1 MLPNCQLIKVDGTQF
16 LVFKG
21 SDLISNH
28 LKKELYED
36 DIHQLALKLLI
47 NEPDGLVLDI
57 GANLG
62 TFCVPLA
69 RKIPKLKF
77 HAFEPQRL
85 ISYQLCANVI
95 INSLDNVY
103 TYELAL
109 SNKDVWIDLEMPNYA
124 AETNIGA
131 FSIDSEVRKNEY
143 ECSTV
148 NTTDRIDLIPLD
160 FLTFDNIKLIKI
172 DVEGHELEVLQGGF
186 ETIKRNNYPPI
197 IFEAWTWKPWYQEKR
212 KALLDYLEGL
222 GYQIQ
227 QLGENNLAKHPK
239 YESNHLP
246 K

>member
-1 MLPNCQLIKVDGTQF
+1 MLPNCELVKVDGTQF

-28 LKKELYED
+28 LKKELYEN

-47 NEPDGLVLDI
+47 NEPDGMVLDI

-77 HAFEPQRL
+77 HAFEPQR
-85 ISYQLCANVI
+85 IINYQLCANII
-95 INSLDNVY
+95 INSLDNVQ

-109 SNKDVWIDLEMPNYA
+109 SDKDAQLNLVMPDYA
-124 AETNIGA
+124 KETNIGA
-131 FSIDSEVRKNEY
+131 FSIDKEVRKNEY
-143 ECSTV
+143 ECATASVT
-148 NTTDRIDLIPLD
+148 NKIDLVPLD
-160 FLTFDNIKLIKI
+160 FFAFSDVKLIKI
-172 DVEGHELEVLQGGF
+172 DVEGHELEVLQGGL
-186 ETIKRNNYPPI
+186 ETIKANNYPPI

>member
-1 MLPNCQLIKVDGTQF
+1 MLPNCELVKVDGTQF

-21 SDLISNH
+21 NDLISNH
-28 LKKELYED
+28 LKKTLYENN
-36 DIHQLALKLLI
+36 IHQLVLKLLI

-77 HAFEPQRL
+77 HAFEPQRI
-85 ISYQLCANVI
+85 ISYQLCANIV

-109 SNKDVWIDLEMPNYA
+109 SNADRSVDLVMPDYV

-131 FSIDSEVRKNEY
+131 FSIDNDARKNDY
-143 ECSTV
+143 ECSTS
-148 NTTDRIDLIPLD
+148 NTTDRIDLVPLD

-212 KALLDYLEGL
+212 QEIFKYLTDL
-222 GYQIQ
+222 GYKILE
-227 QLGENNLAKHPK
+227 LGENNLARHPK
-239 YESNHLP
+239 YESTHLP

>member
-1 MLPNCQLIKVDGTQF
+1 MLPNCELVKVDGTQF

-21 SDLISNH
+21 QDLISNH
-28 LKKELYED
+28 LKKELYEN

-109 SNKDVWIDLEMPNYA
+109 SNKDTSIDFEMPNYA

-131 FSIDSEVRKNEY
+131 FSIDNEARNNEY

-160 FLTFDNIKLIKI
+160 FLTFDNIRLIKI
-172 DVEGHELEVLQGGF
+172 DVEGHELEVLQGGL
-186 ETIKRNNYPPI
+186 ETIKANNYPPI